1 MEQKLKSPRRPS
13 SQGRSSLAN
22 HPESSAQALRSSLSV
37 QVASES
43 IGSIPASSSRY
54 SLRHQRR
61 NFYSNSSKTNSTNS
75 INNIKTNNSSSNN
88 NNNNNLN
95 QQDTLYPESTYPS
108 SKRKSQKRKQVDPES
123 SNPKT
128 FKRSKKNRISSQQKL
143 KDKTMAEQEQADF
156 LKSRQTD
163 KLGRTRKTT
172 TSQPKKT
179 ISDPDDKEMDSI
191 PSGSISEAT
200 KKGKSKAVRQPTETE
215 SKTRDPKTKS
225 HQKQPDTEPPQS
237 DPMDEGDPGSSPSSY
252 YKYFGEDV
260 DIEETG
266 DDIEQSL
273 FGNDGMGTYEDED
286 WENEN
291 EEYDEDD
298 DEQHDDIEDTEEELD
313 RVRRNLG
320 FQMQDIF
327 DDTSSDITSRL
338 HSILANLRSQDDPTM
353 QLIALQ
359 TLSEILSVSSEETLS
374 SFFTSD
380 SFVKELVR
388 IMKGPDDLMNGDMM
402 DDDMMMALAMSEGMG
417 GGNPEIM
424 LLACRCI
431 ANLLDAMPTAA
442 TSVLYHKGVKVLC
455 EKLKS
460 IEYIDLAEQALCALE
475 KVAAH
480 FPRAVV
486 NEGGLSATLMF
497 FDFFSIHSQR
507 TALRTAANCMRG
519 VDSDTFEQVMEVV
532 PAFTSFITY
541 SDRTIVELAC
551 LCWVRLAESYRNSR
565 ENLERAIS
573 PSLLSTTVSL
583 LPVSGNPNAVRPS
596 TFNDLLRFFR
606 AVAKSSPTLAC
617 ELIKADI
624 ISVFYQI
631 LTGAPL
637 PVDNIDASVTITQLD
652 SKWRDSVPSIT
663 KIFADLL
670 PHLPKG
676 DMFSSRRFKEVEP
689 IASRTRSAKP
699 TPDTKTDTD
708 PRIVLFKDQPNLLKR
723 INFILVPILLEIYTS
738 TVNVRV
744 RQYVTHIL
752 VKLIYFS
759 EAETLQT
766 VLKNISFSSFLASIL
781 AQQEHPTLVMDSLF
795 MAEILIKKLP
805 GVYRSLFEREGV
817 LHEIETLGTKPLSD
831 TEPLQDKSTE
841 DISSDSTKEKIASQ
855 ISEASAPLKDETTPK
870 ENDTVSESTAT
881 EDATDSRSVGSPS
894 PGPRDEDLGQAE
906 TLFGSSFEKDR
917 ASLLSARR
925 RLFDREDIHAL
936 LRSRLGHAHQSAAAA
951 AAIAA
956 ATAAANNGD
965 NEKGIGCGS
974 TRRHIIQLAQNFV
987 SDYYEQTMSESGE
1000 SSGRSLCDIRKLA
1013 QDLVSP
1019 STDNY
1024 QLAIKNLLYYLE
1036 ESNMGISSFELINSG
1051 LLDSLVSYLS
1061 DNSDT
1066 FSCSLAVR
1074 HDTFRRAFIQDYRQS
1089 EKHASKPSALRVLI
1103 KRLQEILSRVEPFE
1117 VVSPLES
1124 ASSDSARNP
1133 TSMLAKQLRLRLTGE
1148 GSDIPREYNNLM
1160 VSTHAVATFR
1170 VLEEYLLARLGN
1182 SSVSDEAD
1190 NEDGIVEDDIDT
1202 DNEDENEHKMDIDED
1217 HSSDDARDLP
1227 ADSGLESSSK
1237 RLATPTS
1244 DDPQST
1250 TQAPTSVP
1258 SEQKASTSDSD
1269 PCQKPGKWQ
1278 IRFSLKDTHILSDT
1292 TVYGAVHE
1300 YELRTSNNDGLSRS
1314 IWSTSYPIT
1323 FERVWVADTEED
1335 NSNGSKQPLRQL
1347 DSSEKPEALLP
1358 DSVCTKVLTLL
1369 KSLSG
1374 LCISDSQAPGEANV
1388 ISAEDFI
1395 NRKLT
1400 AKMNRQLEEPLI
1412 VASSCLP
1419 KWLYWLMSEAP
1430 FLFPFETRYLFIQS
1444 TSFGYSRLI
1453 SRWQSLQMRNTTQNG
1468 SREDTHNQQQQPIL
1482 GRMERQK
1489 VRIIRSQM
1497 LESAIKILDL
1507 FGSSQSVLEVEYT
1520 GEEGTGLGPS
1530 LEFYASTSKEFC
1542 KKSINLWRDDGSDSS
1557 SLYVGASQ
1565 GLFPKTLPKNANG
1578 KSVKKILNLFKTLGQ
1593 FVAKAMLDF
1602 RIIDIP
1608 FSVAFFKL
1616 ALDESV
1622 DQDSLIKDIDPTLN
1636 RSLDTLQSYIDQ
1648 KNAIYADTTKN
1659 MMQQIKEAQNITVNN
1674 AVLKDLCL
1682 DFTLPGDPSIELKPG
1697 GSEIPVTINNVEE
1710 YVSLLKDSLVGSGVA
1725 QQLDVF
1731 RKGFNG
1737 LFAIDDL
1744 KILSHQELV
1753 SLFGKSSE
1761 DWSYATLADTIKAD
1775 HGFTMESPAFK
1786 NLLEILSEMDD
1797 DNRRDFLQFTT
1808 GSPRLPIG
1816 GWKAIRPV
1824 FTVVRKVPEAP
1835 LCSDDYLPSVMTCAN
1850 YLKMPDYT
1858 SKSVMEQRIF
1868 KSMKE
1873 GKNSFLLS

>member
-1 MEQKLKSPRRPS
+1 
-13 SQGRSSLAN
+13 
-22 HPESSAQALRSSLSV
+22 
-37 QVASES
+37 
-43 IGSIPASSSRY
+43 
-54 SLRHQRR
+54 
-61 NFYSNSSKTNSTNS
+61 
-75 INNIKTNNSSSNN
+75 
-88 NNNNNLN
+88 
-95 QQDTLYPESTYPS
+95 
-108 SKRKSQKRKQVDPES
+108 
-123 SNPKT
+123 
-128 FKRSKKNRISSQQKL
+128 
-143 KDKTMAEQEQADF
+143 
-156 LKSRQTD
+156 
-163 KLGRTRKTT
+163 
-172 TSQPKKT
+172 
-179 ISDPDDKEMDSI
+179 
-191 PSGSISEAT
+191 
-200 KKGKSKAVRQPTETE
+200 
-215 SKTRDPKTKS
+215 
-225 HQKQPDTEPPQS
+225 
-237 DPMDEGDPGSSPSSY
+237 
-252 YKYFGEDV
+252 
-260 DIEETG
+260 
-266 DDIEQSL
+266 
-273 FGNDGMGTYEDED
+273 
-286 WENEN
+286 
-291 EEYDEDD
+291 
-298 DEQHDDIEDTEEELD
+298 
-313 RVRRNLG
+313 
-320 FQMQDIF
+320 MQDIF

-338 HSILANLRSQDDPTM
+338 RSILANLRSQDDPTL

-402 DDDMMMALAMSEGMG
+402 DDDMMLALAMSEGMG

-442 TSVLYHKGVKVLC
+442 SSVLYHKGVKVLC

-507 TALRTAANCMRG
+507 TALRTASNCMRG
-519 VDSDTFEQVMEVV
+519 VDSDTFDQVMEVV
-532 PAFTSFITY
+532 PAFTNFITY

-565 ENLERAIS
+565 ENLEKAIS
-573 PSLLSTTVSL
+573 PNLLSTMVSL

-617 ELIKADI
+617 ELLKADI
-624 ISVFYQI
+624 IGVFYQI
-631 LTGAPL
+631 LTGAPS
-637 PVDNIDASVTITQLD
+637 PPENIDVSVTITQLD

-676 DMFSSRRFKEVEP
+676 EPITCSRRFKETEP
-689 IASRTRSAKP
+689 IATRTRSAKP
-699 TPDTKTDTD
+699 TTTETKTDTD
-708 PRIVLFKDQPNLLKR
+708 PRIGLFKEQPKLLKR

-759 EAETLQT
+759 EAETLKT
-766 VLKNISFSSFLASIL
+766 ALKNISFSSFLASIL

-817 LHEIETLGTKPLSD
+817 LHEIETLGTKPFSD
-831 TEPLQDKSTE
+831 TELQHDTKSIE
-841 DISSDSTKEKIASQ
+841 ESLSDSTNAKENTVSNIA
-855 ISEASAPLKDETTPK
+855 EASSTLKDDTHTK
-870 ENDTVSESTAT
+870 ENDTISESATT
-881 EDATDSRSVGSPS
+881 EDAADFRSAGSPS

-906 TLFGSSFEKDR
+906 TLFGSNYEKDR

-925 RLFDREDIHAL
+925 RL
-936 LRSRLGHAHQSAAAA
+936 
-951 AAIAA
+951 
-956 ATAAANNGD
+956 
-965 NEKGIGCGS
+965 
-974 TRRHIIQLAQNFV
+974 
-987 SDYYEQTMSESGE
+987 
-1000 SSGRSLCDIRKLA
+1000 SLCDIRKLA
-1013 QDLVSP
+1013 QDLVGP

-1024 QLAIKNLLYYLE
+1024 ESAIKHLLYYLQ
-1036 ESNMGISSFELINSG
+1036 ESNMGISSFELTNSG

-1061 DNSDT
+1061 DDSDT
-1066 FSCSLAVR
+1066 FSCPRSMR
-1074 HDTFRRAFIQDYRQS
+1074 YDTFHRVFIKEYQQN

-1103 KRLQEILSRVEPFE
+1103 QRLQEILSRVEPFE
-1117 VVSPLES
+1117 VISPLES
-1124 ASSDSARNP
+1124 PSSDSARNP
-1133 TSMLAKQLRLRLTGE
+1133 TSMLAKQLRLRLTGK

-1170 VLEEYLLARLGN
+1170 VLEEYLLARLGSASN
-1182 SSVSDEAD
+1182 SDGVD

-1202 DNEDENEHKMDIDED
+1202 DNEEEHENEMDIDEENSLD
-1217 HSSDDARDLP
+1217 EATDLP
-1227 ADSGLESSSK
+1227 SDSLLGDSSKNIASPIVDDSSSP
-1237 RLATPTS
+1237 LS
-1244 DDPQST
+1244 S
-1250 TQAPTSVP
+1250 TQASAST
-1258 SEQKASTSDSD
+1258 EQKGHASD
-1269 PCQKPGKWQ
+1269 PESPQKPGKWQ
-1278 IRFSLKDTHILSDT
+1278 IKFSLKDTHIPSDT

-1300 YELRTSNNDGLSRS
+1300 YESRTSNDDGSSRS

-1323 FERVWVADTEED
+1323 FERVWVADSEETAI
-1335 NSNGSKQPLRQL
+1335 NSSKQPLRQL
-1347 DSSEKPEALLP
+1347 ATSEKPEVLLS

-1369 KSLSG
+1369 KALSG
-1374 LCISDSQAPGEANV
+1374 LSDFDSQPLGEADV

-1419 KWLYWLMSEAP
+1419 KWAYWLMLEAP

-1542 KKSINLWRDDGSDSS
+1542 KKSINLWRDGGNDPS
-1557 SLYVGASQ
+1557 SLYVDASR

-1578 KSVKKILNLFKTLGQ
+1578 KSAKKILNLFKTLGQ

-1622 DQDSLIKDIDPTLN
+1622 DQDKLIKEIDPTLSK
-1636 RSLDTLQSYIDQ
+1636 SLDTLQSYIKQ
-1648 KNAIYADTTKN
+1648 KNALYKDTTKD
-1659 MMQQIKEAQNITVNN
+1659 MMQQIKEAQNITVDN
-1674 AVLKDLCL
+1674 ARLEDLCL
-1682 DFTLPGDPSIELKPG
+1682 EFTLPGDPTIELKPG

-1710 YVSLLKDSLVGSGVA
+1710 YVNLLKDSLVGSGIA

-1753 SLFGKSSE
+1753 SLFGQSSE
-1761 DWSYATLADTIKAD
+1761 DWTYGTLADTIKAD

-1797 DNRRDFLQFTT
+1797 DSRRDFLQFTT

-1835 LCSDDYLPSVMTCAN
+1835 LHADDYLPSVMTCAN

-1858 SKSVMEQRIF
+1858 NKIVMEQRIF